1 MLTGLQIGV
10 LIEGMEGQPQ
20 AEAVRQRDLLF
31 HCIAMMQLAIDDV
44 GGLVVAH
51 VLRQQ
56 MTTVGGGVQ
65 QHVLRRPRQGA
76 IQHALERLVGVIAAL
91 EGQVIAIDDEAMRL
105 LGQLGDQRRQCR
117 QVVAIDLDQAQPLTA
132 QGIEQC
138 ADQR

>member
-1 MLTGLQIGV
+1 
-10 LIEGMEGQPQ
+10 
-20 AEAVRQRDLLF
+20 
-31 HCIAMMQLAIDDV
+31 MMQLAIDDV

-65 QHVLRRPRQGA
+65 QHVFRRPGQGA

-117 QVVAIDLDQAQPLTA
+117 QVVAIDLDQTQPLTT